1 MRENDTKSYFKE
13 YLSFTGTVARGYGV
27 NMEVNITARNLA
39 VSDRFREY
47 VSDRTHKVEQLGH
60 KVQALDIKVTRHDH
74 SRNSGPE
81 DQVELTVIEPG
92 HVIRAEA
99 HAGDK
104 FAAFDIA
111 LGKLSERLR
120 RAADRR
126 KSHNGHHGSIGT
138 SELSAHDFAELD
150 IRPADSDVLLGKT
163 HPPAEPEAPDFGES
177 PVVIRRKSFEATPMT
192 VDDALYHMELI
203 GHDFYLFHD
212 SETGKPSV
220 VYRRKGWNYGVITL
234 A

>member
-1 MRENDTKSYFKE
+1 
-13 YLSFTGTVARGYGV
+13 
-27 NMEVNITARNLA
+27 MEINISARNLS
-39 VSDRFREY
+39 VSDRFKDY
-47 VSDRTHKVEQLGH
+47 VQDRAHKVEQLAH
-60 KVQALDIKVTRHDH
+60 RVESLDIKVTRHDH

-81 DQVELTVIEPG
+81 DQVELTVFEPG

-104 FAAFDIA
+104 FAAFDAA
-111 LGKLSERLR
+111 LGKLAERLR

-126 KSHNGHHGSIGT
+126 KIHHGRHGSIGA

-150 IRPADSDVLLGKT
+150 IQPADADLLLGTAK
-163 HPPAEPEAPDFGES
+163 AEVAAVAEVDFGES
-177 PVVIRRKSFEATPMT
+177 PVVIRRKQFKTNPMT
-192 VDDALYHMELI
+192 VDDALYHMELV

-212 SETGKPSV
+212 SETDKPSV

-234 A
+234 D

>member
-1 MRENDTKSYFKE
+1 
-13 YLSFTGTVARGYGV
+13 
-27 NMEVNITARNLA
+27 MEINISARNLS
-39 VSDRFREY
+39 VSDRFKDY
-47 VSDRTHKVEQLGH
+47 VQDRAHKVEQLAH
-60 KVQALDIKVTRHDH
+60 RVESLDIKVTRHDH

-81 DQVELTVIEPG
+81 DQVELTVFEPG

-104 FAAFDIA
+104 FAAFDAA
-111 LGKLSERLR
+111 LGKLAERLR

-126 KSHNGHHGSIGT
+126 KIHHGRHGSIGA

-150 IRPADSDVLLGKT
+150 IQPADADLLLGTAK
-163 HPPAEPEAPDFGES
+163 AEEAAVAEVDFGES
-177 PVVIRRKSFEATPMT
+177 PVVIRRKQFKTNPMT
-192 VDDALYHMELI
+192 VDDALYHMELV

-212 SETGKPSV
+212 SETDKPSV

-234 A
+234 D

>member
-1 MRENDTKSYFKE
+1 
-13 YLSFTGTVARGYGV
+13 
-27 NMEVNITARNLA
+27 MEVNITARNLT

-47 VSDRTHKVEQLGH
+47 VADRTHKVEQLAH
-60 KVQALDIKVTRHDH
+60 KVQSLDIKVTRHDH

-81 DQVELTVIEPG
+81 DQVELTVFEPG

-111 LGKLSERLR
+111 FGKLSERLR
-120 RAADRR
+120 RAGDRR
-126 KSHNGHHGSIGT
+126 KHHHGALGT
-138 SELSAHDFAELD
+138 SELTAHDFAEID
-150 IRPADSDVLLGKT
+150 IRPADSDVLLGKS
-163 HPPAEPEAPDFGES
+163 APEAPVEAPDMGES
-177 PVVIRRKSFEATPMT
+177 PVVIRRKQFETNPMT

-212 SETGKPSV
+212 SETNTPSV

-234 A
+234 K

>member
-1 MRENDTKSYFKE
+1 
-13 YLSFTGTVARGYGV
+13 
-27 NMEVNITARNLA
+27 MEVNITARNLT

-47 VSDRTHKVEQLGH
+47 VADRTHKVEQLTH
-60 KVQALDIKVTRHDH
+60 NVQALDIKVTRHDH
-74 SRNSGPE
+74 SKNSGPE
-81 DQVELTVIEPG
+81 DQVELTVFEPG

-111 LGKLSERLR
+111 LSKLSERLR

-126 KSHNGHHGSIGT
+126 KVHHGRHGSIGA

-150 IRPADSDVLLGKT
+150 IKPVDSDILLGKSHNDEIT
-163 HPPAEPEAPDFGES
+163 AESELGQS
-177 PVVIRRKSFEATPMT
+177 PIVIRRKEFEATPMT

-203 GHDFYLFHD
+203 GHDFYLFQD
-212 SETGKPSV
+212 SDTGKPSV

-234 A
+234 S

>member
-1 MRENDTKSYFKE
+1 
-13 YLSFTGTVARGYGV
+13 
-27 NMEVNITARNLA
+27 MEVNITARNLT

-47 VSDRTHKVEQLGH
+47 VADRTYKVEQLAH
-60 KVQALDIKVTRHDH
+60 KVQSLDIKVTRHDH

-81 DQVELTVIEPG
+81 DQVELTVFEPG

-111 LGKLSERLR
+111 FGKLSERLR

-126 KSHNGHHGSIGT
+126 KHHHGGPGA
-138 SELSAHDFAELD
+138 SELSAHDFAGID
-150 IRPADSDVLLGKT
+150 VRPVDSDVLLGKAV
-163 HPPAEPEAPDFGES
+163 AEASSEAPDMGES
-177 PVVIRRKSFEATPMT
+177 PVVIRRKECETTPMT

-234 A
+234 S

>member
-1 MRENDTKSYFKE
+1 
-13 YLSFTGTVARGYGV
+13 
-27 NMEVNITARNLA
+27 MEVNITAKNLT

-47 VSDRTHKVEQLGH
+47 VSDRTHKVEQLAH
-60 KVQALDIKVTRHDH
+60 RVQSLDIKVTRHDH
-74 SRNSGPE
+74 SKTSGPE
-81 DQVELTVIEPG
+81 DQVELTVFEPG

-111 LGKLSERLR
+111 FGKLSERLR

-126 KSHNGHHGSIGT
+126 KVHHGRHGSVGA

-150 IRPADSDVLLGKT
+150 VRPVDSDILLGT
-163 HPPAEPEAPDFGES
+163 RVAESVGEEPVDLGES
-177 PVVIRRKSFEATPMT
+177 PVVIRRKEFAGNPMS
-192 VDDALYHMELI
+192 VDDALYHMELV
-203 GHDFYLFHD
+203 GHDFYLFLD

-220 VYRRKGWNYGVITL
+220 VYRRKGWSYGVVTL
-234 A
+234 K

>member
-1 MRENDTKSYFKE
+1 
-13 YLSFTGTVARGYGV
+13 
-27 NMEVNITARNLA
+27 MEIKISARNLS
-39 VSDRFREY
+39 VSDRFKDY
-47 VSDRTHKVEQLGH
+47 VQDRAHKVEQLAH
-60 KVQALDIKVTRHDH
+60 RVESLDIKVTRHDH

-81 DQVELTVIEPG
+81 DQVELTVFEPG

-104 FAAFDIA
+104 FAAFDAA

-126 KSHNGHHGSIGT
+126 KVHHGRHGSIGA

-150 IRPADSDVLLGKT
+150 IQPADADVLLGTAKT
-163 HPPAEPEAPDFGES
+163 EESAAPEVDLGES
-177 PVVIRRKSFEATPMT
+177 PVVIRRKQFKAKPMS
-192 VDDALYHMELI
+192 VDDALYHMELV

-212 SETGKPSV
+212 SETDKPSV

-234 A
+234 D

>member
-1 MRENDTKSYFKE
+1 
-13 YLSFTGTVARGYGV
+13 
-27 NMEVNITARNLA
+27 MEINISARNLS
-39 VSDRFREY
+39 VSDRFKDY
-47 VSDRTHKVEQLGH
+47 VQDRAHKVEQLAH
-60 KVQALDIKVTRHDH
+60 RVESLDIKVTRHDH

-81 DQVELTVIEPG
+81 DQVELTVFEPG
-92 HVIRAEA
+92 HVVRAEA

-104 FAAFDIA
+104 FAAFDAA

-126 KSHNGHHGSIGT
+126 KVHHGRHGSIGA

-150 IRPADSDVLLGKT
+150 IQPADADVLLGTPKT
-163 HPPAEPEAPDFGES
+163 EESAAPEVDLGES
-177 PVVIRRKSFEATPMT
+177 PVVIRRKQFKTNPMS
-192 VDDALYHMELI
+192 VDDALYHMELV

-212 SETGKPSV
+212 SETDKPSV

-234 A
+234 D